1 MGSRVWR
8 QTEKEKEEKWQKKQK
23 QKKLIHILNLDYVK
37 ELYHKLSRRL
47 LMVQKQV
54 NGLQEKHN

>member
-8 QTEKEKEEKWQKKQK
+8 QTEEEEKEKWQKKQK
-23 QKKLIHILNLDYVK
+23 LKKRIHILNLDYVN
-37 ELYHKLSRRL
+37 ELYHKLRRRL

-54 NGLQEKHN
+54 NGLQEKHS